1 MKLSLESLQLLVA
14 AADSGSFSAAA
25 RGLGKAQS
33 AVSMAIANLEI
44 DLGLTL
50 FDRSGRLPLLTLA
63 GERMVAEARAL
74 LAQQGQL
81 QAVAAELAAG
91 VEARLTLAI
100 DDGSLLP
107 WLAPVLE
114 QLAARYPSLEL
125 ELLFPMMEDLD
136 EMLLSGRAQLGVGYQ
151 GMTTPAA
158 LARFGLGQMAMPLVV
173 APGHPLAQMAAPAL
187 ADLGRYRQLLVT
199 GRQPGVEPSS
209 MARVSRASTPA
220 ASSAATAC
228 SCPCCASKARASA
241 TIRSPARVSSGR
253 RPLRS
258 NRVSPKSISRLA
270 IAMLTADCALP
281 SPRAA
286 AEKEPLSAAAT
297 SSCRLSNDSFI
308 YLVS

>member
-1 MKLSLESLQLLVA
+1 MKLSLESLHLLVA
-14 AADSGSFSAAA
+14 VAECGSFSAAA

-33 AVSMAIANLEI
+33 AVSTAIANLEI

-50 FDRSGRLPLLTLA
+50 FDRSGRLPRLTTA

-151 GMTTPAA
+151 GMATPAA

-173 APGHPLAQMAAPAL
+173 APGHPLTQLAAPAL

-199 GRQPGVEPSS
+199 GRQPGVERERFRLSTTIWWAEGDLSVLELVKRGLGWASVPAFLLDDALARGEVVRLPEAALPPIPALPIELLWPS
-209 MARVSRASTPA
+209 ARALGPA
-220 ASSAATAC
+220 AQW
-228 SCPCCASKARASA
+228 
-241 TIRSPARVSSGR
+241 
-253 RPLRS
+253 LRQALQAH
-258 NRVSPKSISRLA
+258 RL
-270 IAMLTADCALP
+270 
-281 SPRAA
+281 
-286 AEKEPLSAAAT
+286 
-297 SSCRLSNDSFI
+297 
-308 YLVS
+308 

>member
-1 MKLSLESLQLLVA
+1 MKLSLESLQWLVVVA
-14 AADSGSFSAAA
+14 ERGSFSAAA
-25 RGLGKAQS
+25 RVLGKAQS
-33 AVSMAIANLEI
+33 AVSTAIANLEI

-50 FDRSGRLPLLTLA
+50 FDRSGRLPRLTLA

-114 QLAARYPSLEL
+114 QLAGRYPSLEL

-173 APGHPLAQMAAPAL
+173 APGHPLAQLAAPAL

-199 GRQPGVEPSS
+199 GRQPGVERERFRLSTTIWWAEGDLSVLELVKRGLGWASVPAFLLTDALARGEVVRLADAALPAIPALPIELLWPS
-209 MARVSRASTPA
+209 ARPLGPA
-220 ASSAATAC
+220 AQW
-228 SCPCCASKARASA
+228 
-241 TIRSPARVSSGR
+241 
-253 RPLRS
+253 LRQ
-258 NRVSPKSISRLA
+258 
-270 IAMLTADCALP
+270 ALQ
-281 SPRAA
+281 AHH
-286 AEKEPLSAAAT
+286 L
-297 SSCRLSNDSFI
+297 
-308 YLVS
+308 

>member
-33 AVSMAIANLEI
+33 AVSTAIANLEI

-50 FDRSGRLPLLTLA
+50 FDRSGRLPRLTTA

-125 ELLFPMMEDLD
+125 ELLFPTMEDLS
-136 EMLLSGRAQLGVGYQ
+136 EMLLSGRAHLGVGYQ

-199 GRQPGVEPSS
+199 GRQPGVERERFRLATTIWWAEGDLSVLELVKRGLGWASVPAFLLTDALARGEVVRLADAALPPIPALPIELLWPS
-209 MARVSRASTPA
+209 ARALGPA
-220 ASSAATAC
+220 AQW
-228 SCPCCASKARASA
+228 
-241 TIRSPARVSSGR
+241 
-253 RPLRS
+253 LRQALQAH
-258 NRVSPKSISRLA
+258 RL
-270 IAMLTADCALP
+270 
-281 SPRAA
+281 
-286 AEKEPLSAAAT
+286 
-297 SSCRLSNDSFI
+297 
-308 YLVS
+308 

>member
-1 MKLSLESLQLLVA
+1 MKLSLESLQWLVVVA
-14 AADSGSFSAAA
+14 ERGSFSAAA
-25 RGLGKAQS
+25 RVLGKAQS
-33 AVSMAIANLEI
+33 AVSTAIANLEI

-50 FDRSGRLPLLTLA
+50 FDRSGRLPRLTLA

-114 QLAARYPSLEL
+114 QLAGRYPSLEL

-199 GRQPGVEPSS
+199 GRQPGVERERFRLSTTIWWAEGDLSVLELVKRGLGWASVPAFLLTDALARGEVVRLADAALPPIPALPIELLWPS
-209 MARVSRASTPA
+209 ARALGPA
-220 ASSAATAC
+220 AQW
-228 SCPCCASKARASA
+228 
-241 TIRSPARVSSGR
+241 
-253 RPLRS
+253 LRQALQ
-258 NRVSPKSISRLA
+258 VHRL
-270 IAMLTADCALP
+270 
-281 SPRAA
+281 
-286 AEKEPLSAAAT
+286 
-297 SSCRLSNDSFI
+297 
-308 YLVS
+308 

>member
-1 MKLSLESLQLLVA
+1 MKLSLESLQWLVVVA
-14 AADSGSFSAAA
+14 ERGSFSAAA
-25 RGLGKAQS
+25 RVLGKAQS
-33 AVSMAIANLEI
+33 AVSTAIANLEI

-50 FDRSGRLPLLTLA
+50 FDRSGRLPRLTLA

-114 QLAARYPSLEL
+114 QLAGRYPSLEL

-199 GRQPGVEPSS
+199 GRQPGVERERFRLSTTIWWAEGDLSVLELVKRGLGWASVPAFLLTDALARGEVVRLPDAALPAIPALPIELLWPS
-209 MARVSRASTPA
+209 ARALGPA
-220 ASSAATAC
+220 AQW
-228 SCPCCASKARASA
+228 
-241 TIRSPARVSSGR
+241 
-253 RPLRS
+253 LRQALQAH
-258 NRVSPKSISRLA
+258 RL
-270 IAMLTADCALP
+270 
-281 SPRAA
+281 
-286 AEKEPLSAAAT
+286 
-297 SSCRLSNDSFI
+297 
-308 YLVS
+308 

>member
-1 MKLSLESLQLLVA
+1 MKLSLEGLQLLVA

-50 FDRSGRLPLLTLA
+50 FDRSGRLPRLTTA

-125 ELLFPMMEDLD
+125 ELLFPTMEDLS

-187 ADLGRYRQLLVT
+187 ADLGGYRQLLVT
-199 GRQPGVEPSS
+199 GRKPGVERERFRLSTTIWWAEGDLSVLELVKRGLGWASVPAFLLTDALARGEVVRLADAALPPIPALPIELLWPS
-209 MARVSRASTPA
+209 ARALGPA
-220 ASSAATAC
+220 AQW
-228 SCPCCASKARASA
+228 
-241 TIRSPARVSSGR
+241 
-253 RPLRS
+253 LRQALQAH
-258 NRVSPKSISRLA
+258 RL
-270 IAMLTADCALP
+270 
-281 SPRAA
+281 
-286 AEKEPLSAAAT
+286 
-297 SSCRLSNDSFI
+297 
-308 YLVS
+308 

>member
-1 MKLSLESLQLLVA
+1 MKLSLESLQWLVVVA
-14 AADSGSFSAAA
+14 ERGSFSAAA

-33 AVSMAIANLEI
+33 AVSTAIANLEI

-50 FDRSGRLPLLTLA
+50 FDRSGRLPRLTTA

-114 QLAARYPSLEL
+114 QLAGRYPSLEL
-125 ELLFPMMEDLD
+125 ELLFPTMEDLS

-151 GMTTPAA
+151 GMTTPAE

-187 ADLGRYRQLLVT
+187 ADLARYRQLLVT
-199 GRQPGVEPSS
+199 GRQPGVERERFRLSTTIWWAEGDLSVLELVKRGLGWASVPAFLLTDALARGEVVRLPDAALPAIPALPIELLWPS
-209 MARVSRASTPA
+209 ARALGPA
-220 ASSAATAC
+220 AQW
-228 SCPCCASKARASA
+228 
-241 TIRSPARVSSGR
+241 
-253 RPLRS
+253 LRQALQAH
-258 NRVSPKSISRLA
+258 RL
-270 IAMLTADCALP
+270 
-281 SPRAA
+281 
-286 AEKEPLSAAAT
+286 
-297 SSCRLSNDSFI
+297 
-308 YLVS
+308 

>member
-1 MKLSLESLQLLVA
+1 MKLSLESLQWLVVVA
-14 AADSGSFSAAA
+14 ERGSFSAAA
-25 RGLGKAQS
+25 RVLGKAQS
-33 AVSMAIANLEI
+33 AVSTAIANLEI

-50 FDRSGRLPLLTLA
+50 FDRSGRLPRLTLA

-107 WLAPVLE
+107 WLAPVLD
-114 QLAARYPSLEL
+114 QLAGRYPSLEL

-199 GRQPGVEPSS
+199 GRQPGVERERFRLSTTIWWAEGDLSVLELVKRGLGWASVPAFLLTDALARGEVVRLPDAALPAIPALPIELLWPS
-209 MARVSRASTPA
+209 ARALGPA
-220 ASSAATAC
+220 AQW
-228 SCPCCASKARASA
+228 
-241 TIRSPARVSSGR
+241 
-253 RPLRS
+253 LRQALQAH
-258 NRVSPKSISRLA
+258 RL
-270 IAMLTADCALP
+270 
-281 SPRAA
+281 
-286 AEKEPLSAAAT
+286 
-297 SSCRLSNDSFI
+297 
-308 YLVS
+308 

>member
-1 MKLSLESLQLLVA
+1 MKLSLESLQWLVVVA
-14 AADSGSFSAAA
+14 ERGSFSAAA
-25 RGLGKAQS
+25 RVLGKAQS
-33 AVSMAIANLEI
+33 AVSTAIANLEI

-50 FDRSGRLPLLTLA
+50 FDRSGRLPRLTLA

-91 VEARLTLAI
+91 IEARLTLAI

-114 QLAARYPSLEL
+114 QLAGRYPSLEL

-199 GRQPGVEPSS
+199 GRQPGVERERFRLSTTIWWAEGDLSVLELVKRGLGWASVPAFLLTDALARGEVVRLPDAALPAIPALPIELLWPS
-209 MARVSRASTPA
+209 ARALGPA
-220 ASSAATAC
+220 AQW
-228 SCPCCASKARASA
+228 
-241 TIRSPARVSSGR
+241 
-253 RPLRS
+253 LRQALQAH
-258 NRVSPKSISRLA
+258 RL
-270 IAMLTADCALP
+270 
-281 SPRAA
+281 
-286 AEKEPLSAAAT
+286 
-297 SSCRLSNDSFI
+297 
-308 YLVS
+308 

>member
-1 MKLSLESLQLLVA
+1 MKLSLESLQWLVVVA
-14 AADSGSFSAAA
+14 ERGSFSAAA
-25 RGLGKAQS
+25 RVLGKAQS
-33 AVSMAIANLEI
+33 AVSTAIANLEI

-50 FDRSGRLPLLTLA
+50 FDRSGRLPRLTLA

-114 QLAARYPSLEL
+114 QLAGRYPSLEL

-199 GRQPGVEPSS
+199 GRQPGVERERFRLSTTIWWAEGDLSVLELVKRGLGWASVPAFLLTDALARGEVVRLPDAALPPIPALPIELLWPS
-209 MARVSRASTPA
+209 ARALGPA
-220 ASSAATAC
+220 AQW
-228 SCPCCASKARASA
+228 
-241 TIRSPARVSSGR
+241 
-253 RPLRS
+253 LRQALQAH
-258 NRVSPKSISRLA
+258 RL
-270 IAMLTADCALP
+270 
-281 SPRAA
+281 
-286 AEKEPLSAAAT
+286 
-297 SSCRLSNDSFI
+297 
-308 YLVS
+308 

>member
-1 MKLSLESLQLLVA
+1 MKLSLESLQWLVVVA
-14 AADSGSFSAAA
+14 ERGSFSAAA
-25 RGLGKAQS
+25 RVLGKAQS
-33 AVSMAIANLEI
+33 AVSTAMANLEI

-50 FDRSGRLPLLTLA
+50 FDRSGRLPRLTLA

-173 APGHPLAQMAAPAL
+173 APGHPLAQLAAPAL
-187 ADLGRYRQLLVT
+187 TDLARYRQLLVT
-199 GRQPGVEPSS
+199 GRQPGVERERFRLSTTIWWAEGDLSVLELVKRGLGWASVPAFLLTDALARGEVVRLPDAALPAIPALPIELLWPS
-209 MARVSRASTPA
+209 ARALGPA
-220 ASSAATAC
+220 AQW
-228 SCPCCASKARASA
+228 
-241 TIRSPARVSSGR
+241 
-253 RPLRS
+253 LRQALQAH
-258 NRVSPKSISRLA
+258 RL
-270 IAMLTADCALP
+270 
-281 SPRAA
+281 
-286 AEKEPLSAAAT
+286 
-297 SSCRLSNDSFI
+297 
-308 YLVS
+308 

>member
-1 MKLSLESLQLLVA
+1 LESLQWLVVVA
-14 AADSGSFSAAA
+14 ERGSFSAAA
-25 RGLGKAQS
+25 RVLGKAQS
-33 AVSMAIANLEI
+33 AVSIAIANLEI

-50 FDRSGRLPLLTLA
+50 FDRSGRLPRLTLA

-114 QLAARYPSLEL
+114 QLAGRYPSLEL

-199 GRQPGVEPSS
+199 GRQPGVERERFRLSTTIWWAEGDLSVLELVKRGLGWASVPAFLLTDALARGEVVRLADAALPPIPALPIELLWPS
-209 MARVSRASTPA
+209 ARALGPA
-220 ASSAATAC
+220 AQW
-228 SCPCCASKARASA
+228 
-241 TIRSPARVSSGR
+241 
-253 RPLRS
+253 LRQALQAH
-258 NRVSPKSISRLA
+258 RL
-270 IAMLTADCALP
+270 
-281 SPRAA
+281 
-286 AEKEPLSAAAT
+286 
-297 SSCRLSNDSFI
+297 
-308 YLVS
+308 

>member
-1 MKLSLESLQLLVA
+1 MKLSLESLHLLVA
-14 AADSGSFSAAA
+14 VAECGSFSAAA

-33 AVSMAIANLEI
+33 AVSTAMANLEI

-50 FDRSGRLPLLTLA
+50 FDRSGRLPRLTTA

-114 QLAARYPSLEL
+114 QLAGRYPSLEL

-199 GRQPGVEPSS
+199 GRQPGVERERFRLSTTIWWAEGDLSVLELVKRGLGWASVPAFLLTDALARGEVVRLPDAALPAIPALPIELLWPS
-209 MARVSRASTPA
+209 ARALGPA
-220 ASSAATAC
+220 AQW
-228 SCPCCASKARASA
+228 
-241 TIRSPARVSSGR
+241 
-253 RPLRS
+253 LRQALQAH
-258 NRVSPKSISRLA
+258 RL
-270 IAMLTADCALP
+270 
-281 SPRAA
+281 
-286 AEKEPLSAAAT
+286 
-297 SSCRLSNDSFI
+297 
-308 YLVS
+308 

>member
-1 MKLSLESLQLLVA
+1 MKLSLESLQWLVVVA
-14 AADSGSFSAAA
+14 ERGSFSAAA
-25 RGLGKAQS
+25 RVLGKAQS
-33 AVSMAIANLEI
+33 AVSTAIANLEI

-50 FDRSGRLPLLTLA
+50 FDRSGRLPRLTLA

-114 QLAARYPSLEL
+114 QLAGRYPSLEL

-173 APGHPLAQMAAPAL
+173 SAAHPLAQLAAPAL

-199 GRQPGVEPSS
+199 GRQPGGERERFRLSTTIWWAEGDLSVLELVKRGLGWAAVPAFLLTDALARGEVVCLADAALPPIPALPIELLWPS
-209 MARVSRASTPA
+209 ARALGPA
-220 ASSAATAC
+220 AQW
-228 SCPCCASKARASA
+228 
-241 TIRSPARVSSGR
+241 
-253 RPLRS
+253 LRQALQAH
-258 NRVSPKSISRLA
+258 RL
-270 IAMLTADCALP
+270 
-281 SPRAA
+281 
-286 AEKEPLSAAAT
+286 
-297 SSCRLSNDSFI
+297 
-308 YLVS
+308 

>member
-1 MKLSLESLQLLVA
+1 MKLSLESLHLLVA
-14 AADSGSFSAAA
+14 VAECGSFSAAA

-33 AVSMAIANLEI
+33 AVSTAMANLEI

-50 FDRSGRLPLLTLA
+50 FDRSGRLPRLTTA

-114 QLAARYPSLEL
+114 QLAGRYPSLEL

-199 GRQPGVEPSS
+199 GRQPGVERERFRLSTTIWWAEGDLSVLELVKRGLGWASVPAFLLTDALARGEVVRLPDAALPAIPALPIELLWPS
-209 MARVSRASTPA
+209 ARALGPA
-220 ASSAATAC
+220 AQW
-228 SCPCCASKARASA
+228 
-241 TIRSPARVSSGR
+241 
-253 RPLRS
+253 LRQELQAQ
-258 NRVSPKSISRLA
+258 RL
-270 IAMLTADCALP
+270 
-281 SPRAA
+281 
-286 AEKEPLSAAAT
+286 
-297 SSCRLSNDSFI
+297 
-308 YLVS
+308 

>member
-1 MKLSLESLQLLVA
+1 MKLSLESLHLLVA
-14 AADSGSFSAAA
+14 VAECGSFSAAA

-33 AVSMAIANLEI
+33 AVSTAIANLEI

-50 FDRSGRLPLLTLA
+50 FDRSGRLPRLTLA

-114 QLAARYPSLEL
+114 QLAGRYPSLEL

-199 GRQPGVEPSS
+199 GRQPGVERERFRLSTTIWWAEGDLSVLELVKRGLGWGSVPAFLLTDALARGEVVRLPDAALPAIPALPIELLWPS
-209 MARVSRASTPA
+209 ARALGPA
-220 ASSAATAC
+220 AQW
-228 SCPCCASKARASA
+228 
-241 TIRSPARVSSGR
+241 
-253 RPLRS
+253 LRQALQAH
-258 NRVSPKSISRLA
+258 RL
-270 IAMLTADCALP
+270 
-281 SPRAA
+281 
-286 AEKEPLSAAAT
+286 
-297 SSCRLSNDSFI
+297 
-308 YLVS
+308 

>member
-1 MKLSLESLQLLVA
+1 MILSLESLHLLVA
-14 AADSGSFSAAA
+14 VAECGSFSAAA

-33 AVSMAIANLEI
+33 AVSTAMANLEI

-50 FDRSGRLPLLTLA
+50 FDRSGRLPRLTTA

-187 ADLGRYRQLLVT
+187 ADLARYRQLLVT
-199 GRQPGVEPSS
+199 GRQPGLERERFRLSTTIWWAEGDLSVLELVKRGLGWASVPAFLLTDALARGEVVRLADAALPAIPALPIELLWPS
-209 MARVSRASTPA
+209 ARALGPA
-220 ASSAATAC
+220 AQW
-228 SCPCCASKARASA
+228 
-241 TIRSPARVSSGR
+241 
-253 RPLRS
+253 LRQALQAH
-258 NRVSPKSISRLA
+258 RL
-270 IAMLTADCALP
+270 
-281 SPRAA
+281 
-286 AEKEPLSAAAT
+286 
-297 SSCRLSNDSFI
+297 
-308 YLVS
+308 

>member
-1 MKLSLESLQLLVA
+1 VVVA
-14 AADSGSFSAAA
+14 ERGSFSAAA
-25 RGLGKAQS
+25 RVLGKAQA
-33 AVSMAIANLEI
+33 AVSTAMANLEV
-44 DLGLTL
+44 DLGVTL
-50 FDRSGRLPLLTLA
+50 FDRSGRLPRLTLA

-114 QLAARYPSLEL
+114 QLAGRYPSLEL

-199 GRQPGVEPSS
+199 GRQPGVERERFRLSTTIWWAEGDLSVLELVKRGLGWASVPAFLLTDALARGEVVRLPDAALPAIPALPIELLWPS
-209 MARVSRASTPA
+209 ARALGPA
-220 ASSAATAC
+220 AQW
-228 SCPCCASKARASA
+228 
-241 TIRSPARVSSGR
+241 
-253 RPLRS
+253 LRQALQAH
-258 NRVSPKSISRLA
+258 RL
-270 IAMLTADCALP
+270 
-281 SPRAA
+281 
-286 AEKEPLSAAAT
+286 
-297 SSCRLSNDSFI
+297 
-308 YLVS
+308 

>member
-1 MKLSLESLQLLVA
+1 MSLSLESLQLLVA

-25 RGLGKAQS
+25 RRLGKAQS
-33 AVSMAIANLEI
+33 AVSTGIANLEI

-50 FDRSGRLPLLTLA
+50 FDRSGRLPRLTA
-63 GERMVAEARAL
+63 PGERMVAEARAL
-74 LAQQGQL
+74 LAQQAQL
-81 QAVAAELAAG
+81 QALAAELAAG
-91 VEARLTLAI
+91 IEARLTLAI

-114 QLAARYPSLEL
+114 QLAGRYPSLEL

-199 GRQPGVEPSS
+199 GRQPGVERERFRLSTTIWWAEGDLSVLELVKRGLGWASVPAFLLTDALARGEVVRLPDAALPAIPALPIELLWPS
-209 MARVSRASTPA
+209 ARALGPA
-220 ASSAATAC
+220 AQW
-228 SCPCCASKARASA
+228 
-241 TIRSPARVSSGR
+241 
-253 RPLRS
+253 LRQALQAH
-258 NRVSPKSISRLA
+258 RL
-270 IAMLTADCALP
+270 
-281 SPRAA
+281 
-286 AEKEPLSAAAT
+286 
-297 SSCRLSNDSFI
+297 
-308 YLVS
+308 

>member
-1 MKLSLESLQLLVA
+1 MKLSLESLQWLVVVA
-14 AADSGSFSAAA
+14 ERGSFSAAA
-25 RGLGKAQS
+25 RALGKAQS
-33 AVSMAIANLEI
+33 AVSTVMANLEI

-50 FDRSGRLPLLTLA
+50 FDRSGRLPRLTLA

-114 QLAARYPSLEL
+114 QLAGRYPSLEL

-187 ADLGRYRQLLVT
+187 TDLARYRQLLVT
-199 GRQPGVEPSS
+199 GRQPGVERERFRLSTTIWWAEGDLSVLELVKRGLGWASVPAFLLTDALARGEVVRLADAALPPIPALPIELLWPS
-209 MARVSRASTPA
+209 ARALGPA
-220 ASSAATAC
+220 AQW
-228 SCPCCASKARASA
+228 
-241 TIRSPARVSSGR
+241 
-253 RPLRS
+253 LRQALQAH
-258 NRVSPKSISRLA
+258 RL
-270 IAMLTADCALP
+270 
-281 SPRAA
+281 
-286 AEKEPLSAAAT
+286 
-297 SSCRLSNDSFI
+297 
-308 YLVS
+308 